1 MSSMARN
8 DVGVQEDRERM
19 TLGEKMPY
27 SRTTLLKKKFLE
39 HFLKCYMVGPAA
51 KAAGTDRATVSR
63 WRRTDKAFAEKF
75 EKARSEVLA
84 VLEDEAFRRAYKGVG
99 EPVFYKG
106 EECGEVQKFS
116 DRLLVTL
123 LKAYAPEKYG
133 DKGSRKLSGE
143 VILKIKYDDAPGDNS
158 QAETPA

>member
-1 MSSMARN
+1 MTERN
-8 DVGVQEDRERM
+8 
-19 TLGEKMPY
+19 KMPY

-39 HFLKCYMVGPAA
+39 KFLKCYMIETAA
-51 KAAGTDRATVSR
+51 KAAGIDRTTVSR
-63 WRRTDKAFAEKF
+63 WRRSDKAFAEKF

-116 DRLLVTL
+116 DRLLITL
-123 LKAYAPEKYG
+123 LKAYAPEKYRDSNSG
-133 DKGSRKLSGE
+133 KLSRE
-143 VILKIKYDDAPGDNS
+143 VILKIKYDDTQGDNS
-158 QAETPA
+158 QAETSA